1 MINFK
6 DYIFERKEGAGL
18 TIWDIDE
25 TLFNTKA
32 LIYVMKGGEILRKLS
47 NQEFNTYK
55 LGAGESFDFR
65 EFRDA
70 KHFRDT
76 SEPIVKAI
84 NKLIAIHKNVKA
96 KGSKMIVITARADFD
111 DRDMFLDT
119 FRKQGID
126 IDDIHVHRAGNLNAP
141 NSAAGKKIFIKQYLD
156 TGKYARVR
164 LFDDAISNL
173 DMLIDLKNDYPDVDF
188 EAYLAHHDGTMT
200 RYRK

>member
-1 MINFK
+1 MIGLK
-6 DYIFERKEGAGL
+6 DYIYEREEGSGL

-32 LIYVMKGGEILRKLS
+32 LIYVMKGAQLVRKLS

-76 SEPIVKAI
+76 SEPIAKAI

-141 NSAAGKKIFIKQYLD
+141 NSAEGKKIYIKQYLD
-156 TGKYARVR
+156 TGKYTRVR
-164 LFDDAISNL
+164 LFDDAVSNL
-173 DMLIDLKNDYPDVDF
+173 EMFKRLAKEYPNIKF
-188 EAYLAHHDGTMT
+188 EPYLAHHDGTMT
-200 RYRK
+200 KY

>member
-1 MINFK
+1 MIGFK
-6 DYIFERKEGAGL
+6 EYIAEREEGSGL

-32 LIYVMKGGEILRKLS
+32 LVYVMKGPDVVRKLT

-55 LGAGESFDFR
+55 LDAGETFDFR
-65 EFRDA
+65 EFKDA

-76 SEPIVKAI
+76 SEPIAKAI
-84 NKLIAIHKNVKA
+84 QKLIAIHKNVKA
-96 KGSKMIVITARADFD
+96 KGSKMIVITARSDFD
-111 DRDMFLDT
+111 DRDIFLDT

-126 IDDIHVHRAGNLNAP
+126 IDDIHVHRSGNLNAP
-141 NSAAGKKIFIKQYLD
+141 NSAAGKKIYIKQYLD

-173 DMLIDLKNDYPDVDF
+173 EMFKGLAKEYPNVSF

-200 RYRK
+200 RF

>member
-1 MINFK
+1 MIDFK
-6 DYIFERKEGAGL
+6 DYIFEREEGAGL

-32 LIYVMKGGEILRKLS
+32 LIYVMKGGKIVRKLS

-55 LGAGESFDFR
+55 LSSGESFDFR

-76 SEPIVKAI
+76 SEPIVRAI

-96 KGSKMIVITARADFD
+96 KGSKMIVITARSDFD

-126 IDDIHVHRAGNLNAP
+126 IDNIHVHRAGNLNAL

-173 DMLIDLKNDYPDVDF
+173 SMFIGLKTDYPNIEF
-188 EAYLAHHDGTMT
+188 EAYLAHHNGSMT

>member
-1 MINFK
+1 MIGFK
-6 DYIFERKEGAGL
+6 DYLFEREEGAGL

-32 LIYVMKGGEILRKLS
+32 LIYVMKGGELVRKLT

-70 KHFRDT
+70 RHFRDT
-76 SEPIVKAI
+76 SEPIAKAI
-84 NKLIAIHKNVKA
+84 RKLIAIHKNVKA
-96 KGSKMIVITARADFD
+96 KGSKMVVITARSDFD
-111 DRDMFLDT
+111 DRDIFLDT

-141 NSAAGKKIFIKQYLD
+141 NSAEGKKIYIKQYLD

-173 DMLIDLKNDYPDVDF
+173 QMLKGLASEYPNVKF
-188 EAYLAHHDGTMT
+188 ETYLAHHDGTMT
-200 RYRK
+200 KY

>member
-1 MINFK
+1 MIGFK
-6 DYIFERKEGAGL
+6 DYISEREEGAGL

-32 LIYVMKGGEILRKLS
+32 LVYVMRGGQLVRKLS

-55 LGAGESFDFR
+55 LGAGESYDFR

-76 SEPIVKAI
+76 SEPIAKAI
-84 NKLIAIHKNVKA
+84 QKLIAIHKNVKA
-96 KGSKMIVITARADFD
+96 KGSKMIVITARSDFD
-111 DRDMFLDT
+111 DRDIFLDT

-141 NSAAGKKIFIKQYLD
+141 NSAEGKKIYIKQYLD

-173 DMLIDLKNDYPDVDF
+173 EMFKNLAREYPDIRF
-188 EAYLAHHDGTMT
+188 EPYLAHHDGTMT
-200 RYRK
+200 KY

>member
-1 MINFK
+1 MIGFK
-6 DYIFERKEGAGL
+6 DYISEREEGAGL

-32 LIYVMKGGEILRKLS
+32 LVYVVKAGKIVRKLS

-76 SEPIVKAI
+76 SEPIAKAI
-84 NKLIAIHKNVKA
+84 QKLIAIHKNVKA

-111 DRDMFLDT
+111 DRDIFLDT

-141 NSAAGKKIFIKQYLD
+141 NSAEGKKIYIKQYLD

-164 LFDDAISNL
+164 LFDDAVSNL
-173 DMLIDLKNDYPDVDF
+173 EMFKNLAREYPDIKF
-188 EAYLAHHDGTMT
+188 EPYLAHHDGTMT
-200 RYRK
+200 KY

>member
-1 MINFK
+1 MIDFR
-6 DYIFERKEGAGL
+6 DYIFEREEGAGL

-32 LIYVMKGGEILRKLS
+32 LIYVMKGGKIVRKLS

-55 LGAGESFDFR
+55 LSSGESFDFR

-76 SEPIVKAI
+76 SEPIVRAI

-96 KGSKMIVITARADFD
+96 KGSKMIVITARSDFD

-126 IDDIHVHRAGNLNAP
+126 IDNIHVHRAGNLNAL

-173 DMLIDLKNDYPDVDF
+173 SMFIGLKTDYPNIEF
-188 EAYLAHHDGTMT
+188 EAYLAHHNGSMT

>member
-1 MINFK
+1 MIGFK
-6 DYIFERKEGAGL
+6 EYIAEREEGAGL

-32 LIYVMKGGEILRKLS
+32 LVYVMKGAELVRKLT

-55 LGAGESFDFR
+55 LKAGESYDFR

-76 SEPIVKAI
+76 SEPIAKAI
-84 NKLIAIHKNVKA
+84 QKLIAIHKNVKA
-96 KGSKMIVITARADFD
+96 KGSKMIVITARSDFD
-111 DRDMFLDT
+111 DRDIFLDT

-126 IDDIHVHRAGNLNAP
+126 IDDIHVHRAGNLNAA
-141 NSAAGKKIFIKQYLD
+141 NSAEGKKIYIKQYLD

-173 DMLIDLKNDYPDVDF
+173 EMFKNLSKEYPDIKF
-188 EAYLAHHDGTMT
+188 EPYLAHHDGTMT
-200 RYRK
+200 KY

>member
-1 MINFK
+1 MIGFK
-6 DYIFERKEGAGL
+6 EYIAEREESAGL

-32 LIYVMKGGEILRKLS
+32 LVYVMKGPDVVRKLT

-55 LGAGESFDFR
+55 LDAGETFDFR
-65 EFRDA
+65 EFKDA

-76 SEPIVKAI
+76 SEPIAKAI
-84 NKLIAIHKNVKA
+84 QKLIAIHKNVKA
-96 KGSKMIVITARADFD
+96 KGSKMIVITARSDFD
-111 DRDMFLDT
+111 DRDIFLDT
-119 FRKQGID
+119 FRRQGID

-141 NSAAGKKIFIKQYLD
+141 NSAAGKKIYIKQYLD

-173 DMLIDLKNDYPDVDF
+173 EMFKGLAKEYPNISF

-200 RYRK
+200 RF

>member
-1 MINFK
+1 
-6 DYIFERKEGAGL
+6 
-18 TIWDIDE
+18 
-25 TLFNTKA
+25 
-32 LIYVMKGGEILRKLS
+32 MKGAQLVRKLS

-76 SEPIVKAI
+76 SEPIAKAI

-119 FRKQGID
+119 YRKQGID

-141 NSAAGKKIFIKQYLD
+141 NSAEGKKIYIKQYLD
-156 TGKYARVR
+156 TGKYTRVR
-164 LFDDAISNL
+164 LFDDAVSNL
-173 DMLIDLKNDYPDVDF
+173 EMLKGLSKEYPNIKF
-188 EAYLAHHDGTMT
+188 EPYLAHHDGTMT
-200 RYRK
+200 KY

>member
-1 MINFK
+1 MIGFK
-6 DYIFERKEGAGL
+6 DYISEREEGAGL

-32 LIYVMKGGEILRKLS
+32 LVYVMKGGQIVRKLS

-55 LGAGESFDFR
+55 LGAGESYDFR

-76 SEPIVKAI
+76 SEPIAKAI

-96 KGSKMIVITARADFD
+96 KGSKMIVITARSDFD
-111 DRDMFLDT
+111 DRDIFLDT

-141 NSAAGKKIFIKQYLD
+141 NSAEGKKIYIKQYLD

-164 LFDDAISNL
+164 LFDDAVSNL
-173 DMLIDLKNDYPDVDF
+173 EMFKGLTKEYPNIKF
-188 EAYLAHHDGTMT
+188 EPYLAHHDGTMT
-200 RYRK
+200 KY

>member
-1 MINFK
+1 MIGFK
-6 DYIFERKEGAGL
+6 DFIYEREEGAGL

-32 LIYVMKGGEILRKLS
+32 LIYVMKGGELVRKLS

-76 SEPIVKAI
+76 SEPIAKAI

-111 DRDMFLDT
+111 DRDVFLDT

-141 NSAAGKKIFIKQYLD
+141 NSAEGKKIYIKQYLD

-164 LFDDAISNL
+164 LFDDAVSNL
-173 DMLIDLKNDYPDVDF
+173 EMFKGLAREYPNIKF
-188 EAYLAHHDGTMT
+188 EPYLAHHDGTMT
-200 RYRK
+200 KY

>member
-1 MINFK
+1 MICFK
-6 DYIFERKEGAGL
+6 DYIYERQEGSGL

-32 LIYVMKGGEILRKLS
+32 LIYVMKDGEVFRKLS

-76 SEPIVKAI
+76 SEPIVRAI

-126 IDDIHVHRAGNLNAP
+126 IDDIKRLTNKDTISEYI
-141 NSAAGKKIFIKQYLD
+141 NSNSDDENIIKKVEKQPIQYKWKTAKLED
-156 TGKYARVR
+156 CLSCG
-164 LFDDAISNL
+164 S
-173 DMLIDLKNDYPDVDF
+173 
-188 EAYLAHHDGTMT
+188 
-200 RYRK
+200 

>member
-1 MINFK
+1 MIGFK
-6 DYIFERKEGAGL
+6 EYISEREEGAGL

-32 LIYVMKGGEILRKLS
+32 LVYVMKGPQIVRKLT

-55 LGAGESFDFR
+55 LDAGETFDFR
-65 EFRDA
+65 EFKDA

-76 SEPIVKAI
+76 SEPIAKAI
-84 NKLIAIHKNVKA
+84 QKLIAIHKNVKA
-96 KGSKMIVITARADFD
+96 KGSKMIVITARSDFD
-111 DRDMFLDT
+111 DRDIFLDT
-119 FRKQGID
+119 FRRQGID

-141 NSAAGKKIFIKQYLD
+141 NSAAGKKIYIKQYLD

-173 DMLIDLKNDYPDVDF
+173 EMFKGLAKQYPDVSF

-200 RYRK
+200 RF

>member
-1 MINFK
+1 MIGFK
-6 DYIFERKEGAGL
+6 EYISEREEGAGL

-32 LIYVMKGGEILRKLS
+32 LVYVMKGGELLHKLT
-47 NQEFNTYK
+47 NQQFNTYK
-55 LGAGESFDFR
+55 LNPGESFDFR
-65 EFRDA
+65 EFKDA

-76 SEPIVKAI
+76 SEPIAKAI
-84 NKLIAIHKNVKA
+84 QKLIAIHKNVKA
-96 KGSKMIVITARADFD
+96 KGSKMIVITARSDFD
-111 DRDMFLDT
+111 DRDIFLDT

-141 NSAAGKKIFIKQYLD
+141 NSAEGKKIYIKQYLD

-173 DMLIDLKNDYPDVDF
+173 EMFKNLAKEYPDIKF
-188 EAYLAHHDGTMT
+188 EPYLAHHDGTMT
-200 RYRK
+200 KY

>member
-1 MINFK
+1 MIGFK
-6 DYIFERKEGAGL
+6 DYIFERKEGSGL

-111 DRDMFLDT
+111 NKEVFLDT
-119 FRKQGID
+119 FRKQGLD
-126 IDDIHVHRAGNLNAP
+126 IDNIHVHRAGNLGHGK
-141 NSAAGKKIFIKQYLD
+141 SAMQKRIVIKKLMAQQ
-156 TGKYARVR
+156 KYARVR
-164 LFDDAISNL
+164 LFDDDVSNL
-173 DMLIDLKNDYPDVDF
+173 QMLKDLKSEYPDTDF
-188 EAYLAHHDGTMT
+188 EAYLAHPDGKMT
-200 RYRK
+200 KF

>member
-1 MINFK
+1 MIGFK
-6 DYIFERKEGAGL
+6 DFIYEREEGAGL

-32 LIYVMKGGEILRKLS
+32 LIYVMKGGELVRKLS

-76 SEPIVKAI
+76 SEPIAKAI

-111 DRDMFLDT
+111 DRDVFLDT

-141 NSAAGKKIFIKQYLD
+141 NSAEGKKIYIKQYLD

-164 LFDDAISNL
+164 LFDDAVSNL
-173 DMLIDLKNDYPDVDF
+173 EMFKGLGKEYPNIKF
-188 EAYLAHHDGTMT
+188 EPYLAHHDGTMT
-200 RYRK
+200 KF

>member
-6 DYIFERKEGAGL
+6 DYIFEREEGAGL

-32 LIYVMKGGEILRKLS
+32 LIYVMKGAQLVRKLS

-76 SEPIVKAI
+76 SEPIAKAI

-141 NSAAGKKIFIKQYLD
+141 NSSEGKKIYIKQYLD
-156 TGKYARVR
+156 TGKYTRVR
-164 LFDDAISNL
+164 LFDDAVSNL
-173 DMLIDLKNDYPDVDF
+173 EMLKGLSKEYPNIKF
-188 EAYLAHHDGTMT
+188 EPYLARHDGTMT
-200 RYRK
+200 KY